1 MVALGCIQF
10 SFLDLYRSNEFA
22 YALKVDLSCMNGILK
37 VFLLPNKIYQIL
49 SKKKPHNNSN
59 QEKLTK
65 LHYREK
71 MKKRTRLYNSN
82 YLQKCPKTKLRG
94 ATKKNPQI

>member
-49 SKKKPHNNSN
+49 SKKKPHNTSN

-71 MKKRTRLYNSN
+71 MKKKNKIIQFKLS
-82 YLQKCPKTKLRG
+82 PKV
-94 ATKKNPQI
+94 PQN